1 MRGEYV
7 PSRER
12 INTPTGKARRR
23 FMGEKTKYF
32 QETESG
38 KKYGVMASVKQQHFG
53 NLAPTYFCNEV
64 SFHVL
69 KIFLLFSLLL
79 FFTISSFCICYIA
92 FSVICS
98 RSLSVFLF

>member
-1 MRGEYV
+1 MFLHVKELTLRQEKQEEDLW
-7 PSRER
+7 ER
-12 INTPTGKARRR
+12 KQNTFRKQKV
-23 FMGEKTKYF
+23 E
-32 QETESG
+32 